1 MDDYTRIEA
10 ALGRL
15 VRDADAQPSL
25 AALAADAGWSPA
37 HFQRVFTR
45 WAGVSPKRFLQAV
58 TVERARERLRRGRPV
73 LEVALDV
80 GLSGPGRLHDLALT
94 CEAMTPGQLQRAGAD
109 VEIEIGTVDSPFG
122 PARVAATA
130 HGICAVD
137 FVDDG
142 TSDSLAGAWS
152 RARVRTA
159 SDATR
164 RRWQREL
171 FDPWATP
178 RGPLALHLRGT
189 NFQIQVWRALLRL
202 PPGAVTDYGTL
213 ADAVGRPG
221 AARAVGRA
229 VGTNPIAVLVPCHR
243 VLRRDGAW
251 GGYRWGRVRK
261 LAILGRE
268 FARDDDQP
276 RGRPD
281 RSCQV

>member
-1 MDDYTRIEA
+1 MDDFSRIEA
-10 ALGRL
+10 ALARI

-25 AALAADAGWSPA
+25 ATLAADAGWSPA

-58 TVERARERLRRGRPV
+58 TVERARERLLRGRPV

-94 CEAMTPGQLQRAGAD
+94 CEAMTPGQMQRDGAD
-109 VEIEIGTVDSPFG
+109 VEIEAGIVDSPFG

-130 HGICAVD
+130 HGICAID
-137 FVDDG
+137 FVESTDAATRPTEG
-142 TSDSLAGAWS
+142 PWS
-152 RARVRTA
+152 RARVREA
-159 SDATR
+159 SKETR
-164 RRWQREL
+164 ERWRREL
-171 FDPWATP
+171 FDPWKTP
-178 RGPLALHLRGT
+178 RGPIALHLRGT

-202 PPGAVTDYGTL
+202 PPGAVTDYGSL
-213 ADAVGRPG
+213 ATAVGRPG

-229 VGTNPIAVLVPCHR
+229 VGSNPIAVLVPCHR
-243 VLRRDGAW
+243 VLRRDGGW
-251 GGYRWGRVRK
+251 GGYRWGTPRK

-268 FARDDDQP
+268 FAHEDDQP

-281 RSCQV
+281 